1 MDHLPIFCQ
10 LRDRDCL
17 IVGGGDVAERKARL
31 LLDAGA
37 RLTVNALAFIPQFTA
52 WADAGML
59 TLVEGPFDESLL
71 DTCWLAIAA
80 TDDDALNQRVS
91 EAAEARRIFCN
102 VVDAP
107 KAASFIMPSIID
119 RSPLMVAVSS
129 GGTSPVLA
137 RLLREKLESLLP
149 LHLGQVA
156 KYAGQLRGRVKQQ
169 FATMGE
175 RRRFWEKL
183 FVNDRLAQSLANND
197 QKAITETTEQLIN
210 EPLDH
215 RGEVV
220 LVGAGPGD
228 AGLLTLKGLQQIQQ
242 ADVVVYDRLVSDDIM
257 NLVRRDADRVF
268 VGKRAGYHCVPQ
280 EEINQILLRE
290 AQKGKRVVRLKG
302 GDPFIFGRGGEEL
315 ETLCNAGIPFSV
327 VPGITAASGCSAYSG
342 IPLTH
347 RDYAQ
352 SVRLIT
358 GHLKTGGEEL
368 ETLCNAGIPFS
379 VVPGITA
386 ASGCSAYS
394 GIPLT
399 HRDYA
404 QSVRL
409 ITGHLKTG
417 GELDWENLAAEKQ
430 TLVFYMGLN
439 QAATIQQKL
448 IEYGMPGEMPVAIVE
463 NGTAVTQR
471 VIDGTL
477 SQLGELAQQMNSP
490 SLIIIGRVVGLRDK
504 LNWFS
509 NH

>member
-10 LRDRDCL
+10 LRGRDCL
-17 IVGGGDVAERKARL
+17 LVGGGDVAERKARL

-37 RLTVNALAFIPQFTA
+37 RLTVNALAFSRQFQA
-52 WADAGML
+52 WADSQML
-59 TLVEGPFDESLL
+59 TLVKAPFNPALL
-71 DTCWLAIAA
+71 DPCWLAIAA
-80 TDDDALNQRVS
+80 TDDEEVNQQVS
-91 EAAEARRIFCN
+91 DAAEARRIFCN

-107 KAASFIMPSIID
+107 QQASFIMPSIID

-149 LHLGQVA
+149 LHLGQLA
-156 KYAGQLRGRVKQQ
+156 HYAGQLRSRVKKQ
-169 FATMGE
+169 FATVGE

-183 FVNDRLAQSLANND
+183 FINDRLAQSLANQD
-197 QKAITETTEQLIN
+197 HQAVADTTEQLLT

-290 AQKGKRVVRLKG
+290 AQNGRRVVRLKG

-315 ETLCNAGIPFSV
+315 ETLCHAGIPFSV

-347 RDYAQ
+347 RDFAQ
-352 SVRLIT
+352 GVRLVT
-358 GHLKTGGEEL
+358 GHLKTDSEM
-368 ETLCNAGIPFS
+368 
-379 VVPGITA
+379 
-386 ASGCSAYS
+386 
-394 GIPLT
+394 
-399 HRDYA
+399 
-404 QSVRL
+404 
-409 ITGHLKTG
+409 
-417 GELDWENLAAEKQ
+417 DWENLAAEKQ

-439 QAATIQQKL
+439 QAPAIREKL
-448 IEYGMPGEMPVAIVE
+448 IAHGMAAEMPVAIVE
-463 NGTAVTQR
+463 NGTAVSQK
-471 VIDGTL
+471 VVSGTL
-477 SQLGELAQQMNSP
+477 DQLDLLAQQMASP
-490 SLIIIGRVVGLRDK
+490 ALIIVGRVVSLRDK

-509 NH
+509 HH

>member
-17 IVGGGDVAERKARL
+17 LVGGGDVAERKARL

-37 RLTVNALAFIPQFTA
+37 RLTVNALDFVPQFQV
-52 WADAGML
+52 WADSNML
-59 TLVEGPFDESLL
+59 TLVKGEFNPALL
-71 DTCWLAIAA
+71 DNCWLAIAA
-80 TDDDALNQRVS
+80 TDNEKVNQQVS
-91 EAAEARRIFCN
+91 ESSEARRIFCN

-107 KAASFIMPSIID
+107 QQASFIMPSIID

-137 RLLREKLESLLP
+137 RLLREKLESVLP
-149 LHLGQVA
+149 LHLGQLA
-156 KYAGQLRGRVKQQ
+156 HYAGQLRSRVKKQ
-169 FATMGE
+169 FATVGE

-183 FVNDRLAQSLANND
+183 FVNDRLAQSLANED
-197 QKAITETTEQLIN
+197 RQAVADTTEQLLT

-268 VGKRAGYHCVPQ
+268 VGKRSGYHCVPQ

-290 AQKGKRVVRLKG
+290 AQSGKRVVRLKG

-315 ETLCNAGIPFSV
+315 ETLCHAGIPFSV

-347 RDYAQ
+347 RDFAQ
-352 SVRLIT
+352 GVRL
-358 GHLKTGGEEL
+358 
-368 ETLCNAGIPFS
+368 
-379 VVPGITA
+379 V
-386 ASGCSAYS
+386 
-394 GIPLT
+394 
-399 HRDYA
+399 
-404 QSVRL
+404 
-409 ITGHLKTG
+409 TGHLKTG
-417 GELDWENLAAEKQ
+417 GELDWENLAVEKQ

-439 QAATIQQKL
+439 QAPAIREKL
-448 IEYGMPGEMPVAIVE
+448 IANGMAADMPAAIVE
-463 NGTAVTQR
+463 NGTAITQKVVT
-471 VIDGTL
+471 GTL
-477 SQLGELAQQMNSP
+477 EQLDILAQQMASP
-490 SLIIIGRVVGLRDK
+490 ALIIVGRVVGLRDK

>member
-17 IVGGGDVAERKARL
+17 LVGGGDVAERKARL

-37 RLTVNALAFIPQFTA
+37 RVTVNALTFSPQFHV
-52 WADAGML
+52 WADSQML
-59 TLVEGPFDESLL
+59 TLVQAPFNPALL
-71 DTCWLAIAA
+71 DPCWLAIAA
-80 TDDDALNQRVS
+80 TDDEDVNQQVS
-91 EAAEARRIFCN
+91 DAAEARRIFCN

-107 KAASFIMPSIID
+107 QQASFIMPSIID

-137 RLLREKLESLLP
+137 RLLREKLESILP
-149 LHLGQVA
+149 LHLGQLA
-156 KYAGQLRGRVKQQ
+156 RYAGQLRSRVKKQ
-169 FATMGE
+169 FATVGE

-183 FVNDRLAQSLANND
+183 FVNDRLAQSLANED
-197 QKAITETTEQLIN
+197 RQAVADTTEQLLT

-257 NLVRRDADRVF
+257 NLVRRDADRIF

-290 AQKGKRVVRLKG
+290 AQNGRRVVRLKG

-315 ETLCNAGIPFSV
+315 ETLCHAGIPFSV

-347 RDYAQ
+347 RDFAQ
-352 SVRLIT
+352 
-358 GHLKTGGEEL
+358 G
-368 ETLCNAGIPFS
+368 
-379 VVPGITA
+379 
-386 ASGCSAYS
+386 
-394 GIPLT
+394 
-399 HRDYA
+399 
-404 QSVRL
+404 VRL

-417 GELDWENLAAEKQ
+417 GELDWQNLAVEKQ

-439 QAATIQQKL
+439 QASAIRENL
-448 IEYGMPGEMPVAIVE
+448 IAHGMAADMPAAIVE
-463 NGTAVTQR
+463 NGTAVSQR
-471 VIDGTL
+471 VVAGTL
-477 SQLGELAQQMNSP
+477 DQLDILAQQMASP
-490 SLIIIGRVVGLRDK
+490 ALIIVGRVVSLRDK

-509 NH
+509 HH

>member
-10 LRDRDCL
+10 LRGRDCL
-17 IVGGGDVAERKARL
+17 LVGGGHVAERKARL

-37 RLTVNALAFIPQFTA
+37 RVTVNALVFSPQFHA
-52 WADAGML
+52 WADSQML
-59 TLVEGPFDESLL
+59 TLVQAPFNPALL

-80 TDDDALNQRVS
+80 TDDEDVNQRVS
-91 EAAEARRIFCN
+91 DAAEARRIFCN

-107 KAASFIMPSIID
+107 QQASFIMPSIID

-137 RLLREKLESLLP
+137 RLLREKLESILP
-149 LHLGQVA
+149 LHLGQLA
-156 KYAGQLRGRVKQQ
+156 HYAGQLRSRVKKQ
-169 FATMGE
+169 FATVGE

-183 FVNDRLAQSLANND
+183 FVNDRLAQSLANED
-197 QKAITETTEQLIN
+197 RQAVADTTEQLLT

-257 NLVRRDADRVF
+257 NLVRRDADRIF

-290 AQKGKRVVRLKG
+290 AQNGRRVVRLKG

-347 RDYAQ
+347 RDFAQ
-352 SVRLIT
+352 GVRLIT
-358 GHLKTGGEEL
+358 G
-368 ETLCNAGIPFS
+368 N
-379 VVPGITA
+379 
-386 ASGCSAYS
+386 
-394 GIPLT
+394 
-399 HRDYA
+399 
-404 QSVRL
+404 
-409 ITGHLKTG
+409 LKTG
-417 GELDWENLAAEKQ
+417 GELDWENLAVEKQ

-439 QAATIQQKL
+439 QASAIRENL
-448 IEYGMPGEMPVAIVE
+448 IAHGMAADMPAAIVE
-463 NGTAVTQR
+463 SGTAVSQR
-471 VIDGTL
+471 VVAGTL
-477 SQLGELAQQMNSP
+477 DQLDILAQQMASP
-490 SLIIIGRVVGLRDK
+490 ALIIVGRVVSLRDK

-509 NH
+509 HH

>member
-10 LRDRDCL
+10 LRNRPCL
-17 IVGGGDVAERKARL
+17 LVGGGDVAERKARL
-31 LLDAGA
+31 LMEAGA
-37 RLTVNALAFIPQFTA
+37 LVTVNALDFTPQFHA
-52 WADAGML
+52 WAEQGML
-59 TLVEGPFDESLL
+59 RLAAGEFDARLL

-80 TDDDALNQRVS
+80 TDNDAVNQQVS

-107 KAASFIMPSIID
+107 KQASFIMPSIID

-137 RLLREKLESLLP
+137 RLLREKLEALLP
-149 LHLGQVA
+149 QHTGELA
-156 KYAGQLRGRVKQQ
+156 RYAGNLRKRVKQT
-169 FATMGE
+169 FSTMSE

-183 FVNDRLAQSLANND
+183 FVNDRLAQALAND
-197 QKAITETTEQLIN
+197 DKPYVADITETLFS
-210 EPLDH
+210 EPLDD

-228 AGLLTLKGLQQIQQ
+228 PGLLTLKGLQQIQQ
-242 ADVVVYDRLVSDDIM
+242 ADIVVYDRLVSDEIM

-290 AQKGKRVVRLKG
+290 ARRGKRVVRLKG

-315 ETLCNAGIPFSV
+315 ETLCNADIPFSV
-327 VPGITAASGCSAYSG
+327 VPGITAASGCSAYAG

-352 SVRLIT
+352 SVRLVT
-358 GHLKTGGEEL
+358 GHLKTG
-368 ETLCNAGIPFS
+368 S
-379 VVPGITA
+379 
-386 ASGCSAYS
+386 
-394 GIPLT
+394 
-399 HRDYA
+399 
-404 QSVRL
+404 
-409 ITGHLKTG
+409 
-417 GELDWENLAAEKQ
+417 ELDWHNLAAEKQ

-439 QAATIQQKL
+439 QAAAIQEKL
-448 IEYGMPGEMPVAIVE
+448 LEHGMDGAMPVALVE
-463 NGTAVTQR
+463 NGTSVRQR
-471 VIDGTL
+471 VVDGTL
-477 SQLGELAQQMNSP
+477 TQLAELAQQVESP
-490 SLIIIGRVVGLRDK
+490 SLIIVGRVVALRDR

-509 NH
+509 SR

>member
-1 MDHLPIFCQ
+1 VDHLPIFCQ

-17 IVGGGDVAERKARL
+17 LVGGGDVAERKARL

-37 RLTVNALAFIPQFTA
+37 KLTVNALEFSPQFQV
-52 WADAGML
+52 WAEEQML
-59 TLVEGPFDESLL
+59 TLVKKSFNPALL
-71 DTCWLAIAA
+71 DCCWLAIAA
-80 TDDDALNQRVS
+80 TDDNDVNQQVS
-91 EAAEARRIFCN
+91 QAAEARRIFCN
-102 VVDAP
+102 VVDSP
-107 KAASFIMPSIID
+107 QQASFIMPSIID

-137 RLLREKLESLLP
+137 RLLREKLESVLP
-149 LHLGQVA
+149 LHLGQLA
-156 KYAGQLRGRVKQQ
+156 HYAGQLRARVKKQ
-169 FATMGE
+169 FATVAE

-183 FVNDRLAQSLANND
+183 FMNDRLAQSLANED
-197 QKAITETTEQLIN
+197 RQAVADTTEQLLN

-280 EEINQILLRE
+280 DEINQILLRE
-290 AQKGKRVVRLKG
+290 AQNGRRVVRLKG

-347 RDYAQ
+347 RDFAQ
-352 SVRLIT
+352 GVRLVT
-358 GHLKTGGEEL
+358 GHLKTG
-368 ETLCNAGIPFS
+368 
-379 VVPGITA
+379 V
-386 ASGCSAYS
+386 
-394 GIPLT
+394 
-399 HRDYA
+399 
-404 QSVRL
+404 
-409 ITGHLKTG
+409 
-417 GELDWENLAAEKQ
+417 ELDWQNLAVEKQ

-439 QAATIQQKL
+439 QAPAIREKL
-448 IEYGMPGEMPVAIVE
+448 IAHGMAADMPAAIVE
-463 NGTAVTQR
+463 NGTAVSQKVVT
-471 VIDGTL
+471 GTL
-477 SQLGELAQQMNSP
+477 DQLDVLAQQMASP
-490 SLIIIGRVVGLRDK
+490 ALIIVGRVVSLRDR